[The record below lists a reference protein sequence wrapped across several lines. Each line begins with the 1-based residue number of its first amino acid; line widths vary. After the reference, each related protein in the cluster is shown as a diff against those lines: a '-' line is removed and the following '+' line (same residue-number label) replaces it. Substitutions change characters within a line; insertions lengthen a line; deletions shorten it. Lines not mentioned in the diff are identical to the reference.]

1 MYLQDIRAGS
11 QQRNMLAGTA
21 VYGIVLTVVIGS
33 YRGIFG
39 REEEKAVYRDACF
52 ADLIAGFAR

>member
-1 MYLQDIRAGS
+1 
-11 QQRNMLAGTA
+11 MLAGTA